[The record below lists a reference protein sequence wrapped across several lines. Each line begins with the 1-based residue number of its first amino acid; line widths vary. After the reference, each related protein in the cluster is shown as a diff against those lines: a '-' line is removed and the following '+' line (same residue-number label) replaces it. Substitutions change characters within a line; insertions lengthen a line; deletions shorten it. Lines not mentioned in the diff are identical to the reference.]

1 MVFSKTFPR
10 TTEKSSYPI
19 WEEIYLNADEEKKVE
34 LNSKKEVIFLMRE
47 CIEDARKIISDNNM
61 NDYQSDVVRI
71 AISLFEK
78 RASHTV
84 YKKEEMAKEKF
95 DEKFGPDGI

>member
-10 TTEKSSYPI
+10 TTEKSSYPT
-19 WEEIYLNADEEKKVE
+19 WEEIYLSDEEEERVE
-34 LNSKKEVIFLMRE
+34 LNSKNEIILIMRE

-61 NDYQSDVVRI
+61 NDYQSDIVRI

-84 YKKEEMAKEKF
+84 YKKEEKAKEKF